1 MKVFVWNVE
10 TILATK
16 DGRNKLYFFSVKTL
30 AEKQCLVQDLQQS
43 AIDIAKMKAKKQA
56 EKEKKTYFR
65 ILVCWVE
72 LLSVENCSKYSQYV
86 QLVETGKSRKAL
98 EKILDISFW
107 KLKEFEERYE
117 KEKRKNAKAL
127 KNKCKNGK
135 SKTNF

>member
-1 MKVFVWNVE
+1 M
-10 TILATK
+10 
-16 DGRNKLYFFSVKTL
+16 KTL